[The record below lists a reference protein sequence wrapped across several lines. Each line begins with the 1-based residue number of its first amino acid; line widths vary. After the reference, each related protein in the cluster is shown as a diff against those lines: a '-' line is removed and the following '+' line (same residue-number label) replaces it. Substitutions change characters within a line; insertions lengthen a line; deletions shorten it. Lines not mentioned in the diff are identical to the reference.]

1 MFVLPSRRVR
11 KGRPGNRAQSEKRQW
26 FLWLI
31 TEGWSVYAA
40 RREVGVSRTT
50 GANWIRGYKIHRD
63 GRGVGHVPALDPL
76 MFASLSTRFLSL
88 SQDGSVEI
96 ADLRQAGPTFGQIA
110 AEMGR
115 SPSTTSRE
123 MRRDSRTDGQY
134 RPFDAHRAPR
144 TAHRAPRTAH
154 RAAATTSGQ
163 SSGEP

>member
-1 MFVLPSRRVR
+1 MLPSRRVR
-11 KGRPGNRAQSEKRQW
+11 KVRPGNRAQSEKRQW

-96 ADLRQAGPTFGQIA
+96 ADLRQAGPTIGQIA

-115 SPSTTSRE
+115 SPSTSAGKCVVIPAL
-123 MRRDSRTDGQY
+123 MASTD
-134 RPFDAHRAPR
+134 PSTR